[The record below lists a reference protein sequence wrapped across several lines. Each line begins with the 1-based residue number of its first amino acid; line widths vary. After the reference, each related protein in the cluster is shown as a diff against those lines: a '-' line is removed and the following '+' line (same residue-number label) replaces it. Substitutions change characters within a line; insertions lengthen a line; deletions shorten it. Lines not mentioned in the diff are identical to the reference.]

1 MSRTK
6 IARPQRPTT
15 TGSVKHFR
23 QKKHTLPIFI
33 TLSCHCGLYYILLFT
48 DFVLS
53 RYEFALSS
61 CHMLSL
67 SLIPQ
72 LLTNDGDAPHACQ
85 ATGSKPKKSATW
97 RESKWNKQ
105 VKLIELKSSLKTI
118 QISTKS
124 KATMLVSEFHVVT
137 VARFPGQWSLPVS
150 TCIGSGLCK
159 SIKVSWNRNQVPM
172 YISSA
177 VTMPVHTWRFVST
190 CRDFAQDVKTQPS
203 FYMHTKSQ
211 IKYVYGP
218 QYTETYPSI
227 LYSTLIFIRCF
238 TLKITIIYT
247 LIYWYAPLHIH

>member
-23 QKKHTLPIFI
+23 QKKTHFINLYHTFMSLWFI
-33 TLSCHCGLYYILLFT
+33 MFIYVYWFCAFTLWICFIILSYVVIVFNPSTLNKWWW
-48 DFVLS
+48 
-53 RYEFALSS
+53 R
-61 CHMLSL
+61 
-67 SLIPQ
+67 
-72 LLTNDGDAPHACQ
+72 PHACQ

-124 KATMLVSEFHVVT
+124 KATILVSEFHVVT
-137 VARFPGQWSLPVS
+137 VAHFPGQWSLPVS

-211 IKYVYGP
+211 ITYLYGP
-218 QYTETYPSI
+218 
-227 LYSTLIFIRCF
+227 
-238 TLKITIIYT
+238 
-247 LIYWYAPLHIH
+247 